1 MMPNDIQIGLKLDSK
16 FLRILLESIGL
27 SESKASSWQTVVV
40 VAQIGSKSGLRYQ
53 IFFLQTNTEIKKYNK
68 IHNYKYTNTYKQIQ
82 NTQPVDGRQS
92 WWCHK

>member
-27 SESKASSWQTVVV
+27 SESKASRRQTVVVV

-53 IFFLQTNTEIKKYNK
+53 IFFLHTNTRIEKYKSTNTQ
-68 IHNYKYTNTYKQIQ
+68 HNYKYK
-82 NTQPVDGRQS
+82 NTQLKKHQN
-92 WWCHK
+92 

>member
-1 MMPNDIQIGLKLDSK
+1 MIYKYWIKLDSM

-27 SESKASSWQTVVV
+27 SESKASSRQTVVVV

-68 IHNYKYTNTYKQIQ
+68 IHNYTYTNTYKQIQ
-82 NTQPVDGRQS
+82 NTQPIDGRQS
-92 WWCHK
+92 CWWHK